1 MTVGRAKELASWA
14 ELAAEASEFAEVI
27 QGRLSASEHHV
38 LATLRADGSPRVN
51 GTNLLFE
58 GEDLVIGCMPG
69 TRRAADLRRDPRCA
83 IHTAPDLASMPDGDA
98 RIECEAQELSR
109 ESVRVILDRLQA
121 EAKSSSETAED
132 GSAPSEGEFF
142 SLQIKSVSHVQ
153 VQGDRLLIT
162 SWDPAQ
168 GLRKIW
174 RS

>member
-1 MTVGRAKELASWA
+1 
-14 ELAAEASEFAEVI
+14 
-27 QGRLSASEHHV
+27 
-38 LATLRADGSPRVN
+38 
-51 GTNLLFE
+51 
-58 GEDLVIGCMPG
+58 
-69 TRRAADLRRDPRCA
+69 
-83 IHTAPDLASMPDGDA
+83 MPDGDA

-153 VQGDRLLIT
+153 VQGDRLILTI
-162 SWDPAQ
+162 WDPAQ

>member
-1 MTVGRAKELASWA
+1 
-14 ELAAEASEFAEVI
+14 
-27 QGRLSASEHHV
+27 
-38 LATLRADGSPRVN
+38 
-51 GTNLLFE
+51 
-58 GEDLVIGCMPG
+58 
-69 TRRAADLRRDPRCA
+69 
-83 IHTAPDLASMPDGDA
+83 MPDGDA
-98 RIECEAQELSR
+98 RIECEAQELSS

-121 EAKSSSETAED
+121 EAKSSSERPEE

-162 SWDPAQ
+162 SWDPAK